1 MINYTIVIVVRDE
14 KMKKATYMYMLCYI
28 LSGVILSFLFN
39 NLIQVL
45 FFALTIISLLMASIL
60 VFEEIL
66 EKKGVKK

>member
-1 MINYTIVIVVRDE
+1 
-14 KMKKATYMYMLCYI
+14 MKKATYMYMLCYI